1 MRDRYRPLSSMYEK
15 MQCGLFPKEIFI
27 RLFVLYDTGHKIPI
41 TDLEERI
48 TRLKNA
54 LKRIHEEEDPEKV
67 KEEVKDVL
75 KSLKP
80 WEIPLIEQTLIKEGV
95 DVSRIVRM
103 CDIHVELFREALI
116 PQELRRLPEGHP
128 LHTPIKENAEVLKYA
143 EKIGLYANIL
153 ESTTSPRETL
163 EETYGN
169 LTKLS
174 ELRSH
179 FAREQMLVFPYLERR
194 GITAVPRVL
203 WSKQDQVMSKIRYV
217 RKSISD
223 LLQEKFLEKEEL
235 KELKRRL
242 LDLSKALMDMVFR
255 ENNILYPTLNVL
267 LSEGEWAAIK
277 EEEELIGYFRVR
289 PGEAWKPEADPIYP
303 YQIKQGV
310 ELAQLDKLPEKVRNL
325 LTEPEREDSYKLVRP
340 RDVRLSEGYLSPV
353 EIDGILRALPLDV
366 SFY

>member
-1 MRDRYRPLSSMYEK
+1 
-15 MQCGLFPKEIFI
+15 
-27 RLFVLYDTGHKIPI
+27 
-41 TDLEERI
+41 
-48 TRLKNA
+48 
-54 LKRIHEEEDPEKV
+54 
-67 KEEVKDVL
+67 
-75 KSLKP
+75 
-80 WEIPLIEQTLIKEGV
+80 
-95 DVSRIVRM
+95 
-103 CDIHVELFREALI
+103 
-116 PQELRRLPEGHP
+116 
-128 LHTPIKENAEVLKYA
+128 
-143 EKIGLYANIL
+143 
-153 ESTTSPRETL
+153 
-163 EETYGN
+163 
-169 LTKLS
+169 
-174 ELRSH
+174 
-179 FAREQMLVFPYLERR
+179 
-194 GITAVPRVL
+194 
-203 WSKQDQVMSKIRYV
+203 MSKIRYV

-277 EEEELIGYFRVR
+277 VEEELIGYFRVR

-310 ELAQLDKLPEKVRNL
+310 ELAQLDKLSEKVRDL